1 MEKDTVL
8 LSVEEYNKL
17 IQFKNELIDFQKETE
32 EAIGKGKSYVIEHK
46 WGEVGDFCGKRKYFT
61 DNEII
66 EDFHK
71 KNKSL
76 IKENDELQKKIID
89 MRFNNLMEKA
99 TLKGNLANMSWREF
113 KKWKVKQK
121 LM

>member
-8 LSVEEYNKL
+8 LSVEEYNK
-17 IQFKNELIDFQKETE
+17 LIDFQKETE
-32 EAIGKGKSYVIEHK
+32 EAIGKGKSYVIENK
-46 WGEVGDFCGKRKYFT
+46 WGEIGDFCGKRKYFT

-66 EDFHK
+66 EDFYK

-76 IKENDELQKKIID
+76 VKENEELENKIKD
-89 MRFNNLMEKA
+89 MRHNNLMEKV
-99 TLKGNLANMSWREF
+99 TLMGNLINMSWREF